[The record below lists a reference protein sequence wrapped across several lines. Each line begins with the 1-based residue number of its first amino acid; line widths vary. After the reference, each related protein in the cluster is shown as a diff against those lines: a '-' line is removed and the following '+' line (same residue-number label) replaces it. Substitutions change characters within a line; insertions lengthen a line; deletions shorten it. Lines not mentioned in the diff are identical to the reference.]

1 MATTTLRRTVDV
13 VTGLAAVGLV
23 AFVTFASATQIRER
37 KLVQEVAA
45 DLARFRQVLAY
56 KAASKQVE
64 INGRGWPTTVDP
76 EWFGGEPPRNPLVTP
91 ERPWVEIA
99 PPDEAELSD
108 PPVRMAI
115 SPLHAS
121 FWYNPYQGIVRARV
135 PVSISDEKALRLYN
149 AVNGTA
155 LANIYAPIPDP
166 APPVEKPEGEKT
178 ETAEAEE
185 PNLDPTAQAPERPE
199 P

>member
-1 MATTTLRRTVDV
+1 EVRIKAARHKPTVGGDLGAAAPHAGGAINRWLAGRSLHSRMATTTLRRTVDV

-149 AVNGTA
+149 AV
-155 LANIYAPIPDP
+155 
-166 APPVEKPEGEKT
+166 
-178 ETAEAEE
+178 
-185 PNLDPTAQAPERPE
+185 
-199 P
+199 